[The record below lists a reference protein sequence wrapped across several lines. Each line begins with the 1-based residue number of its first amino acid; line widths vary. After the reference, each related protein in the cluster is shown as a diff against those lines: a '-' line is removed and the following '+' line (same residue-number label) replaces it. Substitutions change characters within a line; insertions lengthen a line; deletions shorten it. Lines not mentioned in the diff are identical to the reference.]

1 MLSRAVIW
9 RHGRTSWN
17 AAGRYQG
24 QANPPLDDTGLAQA
38 ALASTMIATLRPDV
52 IVTSDLQ
59 RAATTAEALARVTG
73 LVPLIDSRLRE
84 RSLGHWEGLTRAE
97 VAERYPDEMVDWLAG
112 RDVTRRGGESRIE
125 VAARALVAFTELD
138 DSALAVVVTHS
149 ATAMALTSALLGLPQ
164 NTPILGPLANCHW
177 TEVRRDDSGWRIR
190 AHNIGPPGVV
200 IPLPT
205 PEPDSADAGGVDAEA

>member
-1 MLSRAVIW
+1 MLRRAVIW

-38 ALASTMIATLRPDV
+38 ALAATMIATLRPDV

-59 RAATTAEALARVTG
+59 RAASTAEALARVTG
-73 LVPLIDSRLRE
+73 LPPMIDARLRE
-84 RSLGHWEGLTRAE
+84 RSLGHWEGLTRDE

-125 VAARALVAFTELD
+125 VAARALAAFNELD
-138 DSALAVVVTHS
+138 DVALAVVVTHS

-190 AHNIGPPGVV
+190 AHNIGAPGVV

-205 PEPDSADAGGVDAEA
+205 PEPDTSDAGGVDAEA

>member
-38 ALASTMIATLRPDV
+38 AVAATMIATLRPDV

-59 RAATTAEALARVTG
+59 RAASTAEALARVTG
-73 LVPLIDSRLRE
+73 LPPMIDSRLRE

-125 VAARALVAFTELD
+125 VAARALAAFTELD
-138 DSALAVVVTHS
+138 DVPLAVVVTHS

-164 NTPILGPLANCHW
+164 HTPILGPLANCHW

-190 AHNIGPPGVV
+190 AHNIGAPGVV

-205 PEPDSADAGGVDAEA
+205 PEPDTSDAGGVDAEA